1 VYTSNLDKPVTEKY
15 ETRPI
20 KETEAFN
27 GNSLME
33 FAVTVGLMAILAATA
48 APKLS
53 QMGENTKISKS
64 RSELDKLLRQA
75 SNFYQETAI
84 KEGRGRFPGQ
94 DKYNLPVGGHSSV
107 QDILDD
113 ILNVYD
119 KDGNLTDPAD
129 FTFYAS
135 SDGYDWVSVFGVSNY
150 DFPKPEGSNLRWD
163 DEDEVGACNVC
174 PPGETAGRK
183 EWETLFPTGPLG
195 SPFQDGHYVYQVV
208 AGSGHGS
215 KAEAPILY
223 IADIE
228 NPSQIHAILQP

>member
-1 VYTSNLDKPVTEKY
+1 MKLNLLQ
-15 ETRPI
+15 RF
-20 KETEAFN
+20 KESN

-53 QMGENTKISKS
+53 KMGENTKISKS
-64 RSELDKLLRQA
+64 RSELDKILRQA

-84 KEGRGRFPGQ
+84 SEGRGRFPGQ
-94 DKYNLPVGGHSSV
+94 DKYNLSVGGHSSM

-119 KDGNLTDPAD
+119 ENGNLTDPAD
-129 FTFYAS
+129 FTFYAAN
-135 SDGYDWVSVFGVSNY
+135 DGYDWVSVFGVSNF

-163 DEDEVGACNVC
+163 DEDEVGSCNVC

>member
-1 VYTSNLDKPVTEKY
+1 MKLDQLKKLN
-15 ETRPI
+15 RS
-20 KETEAFN
+20 N

-33 FAVTVGLMAILAATA
+33 FAVTIGLMAILAATA

-64 RSELDKLLRQA
+64 RTDLDKLVTQA
-75 SNFYQETAI
+75 ANFYQDTAI

-94 DKYNLPVGGHSSV
+94 DKYNLPVGGHSSN

-113 ILNVYD
+113 IIDVYD
-119 KDGNLTDPAD
+119 VNGNLIDRAD
-129 FTFYAS
+129 FTYYAS
-135 SDGYDWVSVFGVSNY
+135 NNGYDWVSVFGVSNIDY
-150 DFPKPEGSNLRWD
+150 PKPDGAILRWD
-163 DEDEVGACNVC
+163 DIDESAPCNVC
-174 PPGETAGRK
+174 PPNETTGRL
-183 EWETLFPTGPLG
+183 EWGTLFPTGPVG
-195 SPFQDGHYVYQVV
+195 SPFQDGHFVYQVV

-223 IADIE
+223 IVDIE